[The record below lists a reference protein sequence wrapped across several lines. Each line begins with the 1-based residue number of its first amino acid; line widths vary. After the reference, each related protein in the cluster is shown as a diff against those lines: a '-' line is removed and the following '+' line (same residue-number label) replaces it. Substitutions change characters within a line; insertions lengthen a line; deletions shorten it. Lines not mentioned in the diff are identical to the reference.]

1 MLFSIM
7 KINDIKDD
15 TILNM
20 MKIIDIS
27 CNNTTNAGLHTQT
40 KCVYYFE
47 NDSITLIILT
57 IILIPKKKRFYK

>member
-1 MLFSIM
+1 M
-7 KINDIKDD
+7 KMNVIKDD
-15 TILNM
+15 TILSM

-47 NDSITLIILT
+47 NDSSITLIILT
-57 IILIPKKKRFYK
+57 IILIPKKKGFYK